1 MFNVAVYK
9 QKQDIIDTIK
19 AIKANLLIMFVGLPA
34 SGKSTF
40 AKEISELLYDTVV
53 ISSDE
58 IREKE
63 FGDINDQS
71 HNDKVFNIV
80 NKQIILN
87 LKDNKNVCYDATNL
101 SKKRRKEFIKKIRKN
116 FSSVKIMAIVMAVPK
131 YLCKKRDEERDRHVG
146 PEVIN
151 RMIKNWC
158 PPHYSEG
165 FDFISIVYD
174 YDNSANFY
182 NPVLALESAVQIGH
196 DNPHHS
202 LSIGE
207 HMLKAGELIQEEF
220 KAGCPFYLY
229 AAALLHDCGKP
240 YVKFYGE
247 DGVAHYYNHQ
257 NYGAYLGLFYADF
270 MRFNIEET
278 LDFINII
285 YYHMEPLLSWKRS
298 EKAHAKAIEEL
309 GSLYNDIME
318 VHKADVAAH

>member
-1 MFNVAVYK
+1 MKIINPALWK
-9 QKQDIIDTIK
+9 QLQDINDMIRAVK
-19 AIKANLLIMFVGLPA
+19 SPLLIVMVGLPG
-34 SGKSTF
+34 SGKSF
-40 AKEISELLYDTVV
+40 IAKQLAEVNDDIAIV
-53 ISSDE
+53 SSDA
-58 IREKE
+58 IREE
-63 FGDINDQS
+63 FYGDANDQS
-71 HNDKVFNIV
+71 HNDKVFRIV
-80 NKQIILN
+80 NKRLKEGLIAEKKVIL
-87 LKDNKNVCYDATNL
+87 DATNI
-101 SKKRRKEFIKKIRKN
+101 SKKRRKALLRDLKYPK
-116 FSSVKIMAIVMAVPK
+116 SMAIVMAVPE
-131 YLCKKRDEERDRHVG
+131 YICKKRDEERDRHVG
-146 PEVIN
+146 PDVIN
-151 RMIKNWC
+151 KMIKNWC

-182 NPVLALESAVQIGH
+182 NPVLALESAVQINH

-202 LSIGE
+202 LSIGG

-229 AAALLHDCGKP
+229 AAALLHDIGKP
-240 YVKFYGE
+240 YVKFYDE

-257 NYGAYLGLFYADF
+257 NYGSYLGLFYADYMKF
-270 MRFNIEET
+270 SLKET

-298 EKAHAKAIEEL
+298 EKAHARAIEEL

>member
-1 MFNVAVYK
+1 MNIVNPALWK
-9 QKQDIIDTIK
+9 QLQDINDTIRAVK
-19 AIKANLLIMFVGLPA
+19 SPLLIVMVGLPG
-34 SGKSTF
+34 SGKSF
-40 AKEISELLYDTVV
+40 IAKQLAEVNDDISIV
-53 ISSDE
+53 SSDA
-58 IREKE
+58 IREE
-63 FGDINDQS
+63 FYGDANDQS
-71 HNDKVFNIV
+71 HNDKVFRIV
-80 NKQIILN
+80 NKRLKEGLMAEKKVIL
-87 LKDNKNVCYDATNL
+87 DATNI
-101 SKKRRKEFIKKIRKN
+101 SKKRRKALLRDLKYPK
-116 FSSVKIMAIVMAVPK
+116 SMAIVMAVPE
-131 YLCKKRDEERDRHVG
+131 YICKKRDEERDRHVG
-146 PEVIN
+146 PDVIN
-151 RMIKNWC
+151 RMMKNWC

-182 NPVLALESAVQIGH
+182 NPILALESAVQINH

-229 AAALLHDCGKP
+229 AAALLHDIGKP
-240 YVKFYGE
+240 YVKSYGE

-257 NYGAYLGLFYADF
+257 NYGSYLGLFYADYMKF
-270 MRFNIEET
+270 SLEET

-309 GSLYNDIME
+309 GYLYNDIMI
-318 VHKADVAAH
+318 VHKADINAH

>member
-1 MFNVAVYK
+1 MKIINPALWK
-9 QKQDIIDTIK
+9 QLQDINDTIR
-19 AIKANLLIMFVGLPA
+19 AIKSPLLIVMVGLPG
-34 SGKSTF
+34 SGKSF
-40 AKEISELLYDTVV
+40 IAKQLAEVNDDIV
-53 ISSDE
+53 IVSSDA
-58 IREKE
+58 IREE
-63 FGDINDQS
+63 FYGDANDQS
-71 HNDKVFNIV
+71 HNDKVFRIV
-80 NKQIILN
+80 NKRLKEGLMAEKKVIL
-87 LKDNKNVCYDATNL
+87 DATNI
-101 SKKRRKEFIKKIRKN
+101 SKKRRKALLRDLKYPK
-116 FSSVKIMAIVMAVPK
+116 SMAIVMAVPE
-131 YLCKKRDEERDRHVG
+131 YICKKRDEERDRHVG
-146 PEVIN
+146 PDVIN
-151 RMIKNWC
+151 RMMKNWC

-165 FDFISIVYD
+165 FNFISIVYD

-182 NPVLALESAVQIGH
+182 NPILALESAVQIGH

-202 LSIGE
+202 LSIGG

-257 NYGAYLGLFYADF
+257 NYGSYLGLFYADYMKF
-270 MRFNIEET
+270 SLEET

-309 GSLYNDIME
+309 GYLYTDIMI
-318 VHKADVAAH
+318 VHSVDIKAH

>member
-1 MFNVAVYK
+1 MKIINPALWK
-9 QKQDIIDTIK
+9 QLQDINDTVR
-19 AIKANLLIMFVGLPA
+19 AIKGSLLIVLVGVPG
-34 SGKSTF
+34 SGKSF
-40 AKEISELLYDTVV
+40 IAKQLAEVNDDISIV
-53 ISSDE
+53 SSDA
-58 IREKE
+58 IREE
-63 FGDINDQS
+63 FYGDANDQS
-71 HNDKVFNIV
+71 HNDKVFRIV
-80 NKQIILN
+80 NKRLKEELLNNRKVIL
-87 LKDNKNVCYDATNL
+87 DSTNI
-101 SKKRRKEFIKKIRKN
+101 SKKRRKAFLRDLKYPK
-116 FSSVKIMAIVMAVPK
+116 SMAIVMAVPE
-131 YLCKKRDEERDRHVG
+131 YICKKRDEERDRHVG
-146 PEVIN
+146 PDVIN
-151 RMIKNWC
+151 RMMKNWC

-182 NPVLALESAVQIGH
+182 NPILALESAVQINH

-240 YVKFYGE
+240 YVKSYGE

-257 NYGAYLGLFYADF
+257 NYGSYLGLFYADYMKF
-270 MRFNIEET
+270 SLEET

-298 EKAHAKAIEEL
+298 EKAHARAIEEL

-318 VHKADVAAH
+318 VHKADINAK

>member
-1 MFNVAVYK
+1 MKIINFALWK
-9 QKQDIIDTIK
+9 QLQDINDIIRAVK
-19 AIKANLLIMFVGLPA
+19 SPMLIVMVGVPG
-34 SGKSTF
+34 SGKSSV
-40 AKEISELLYDTVV
+40 AKQLAEVNKDIV
-53 ISSDE
+53 IVSSDA
-58 IREKE
+58 IREE
-63 FGDINDQS
+63 FYGDANDQS
-71 HNDKVFNIV
+71 HNDKVFRVV
-80 NKQIILN
+80 NKRLKEGLIAEKKVIL
-87 LKDNKNVCYDATNL
+87 DATNI
-101 SKKRRKEFIKKIRKN
+101 SKKRRKALLRDLKYPK
-116 FSSVKIMAIVMAVPK
+116 SMAIVMAVPE
-131 YLCKKRDEERDRHVG
+131 YICKKRDEERDRHVG
-146 PEVIN
+146 PDVIN

-174 YDNSANFY
+174 YDGNANFY
-182 NPVLALESAVQIGH
+182 NPVLALESAVQIKH

-229 AAALLHDCGKP
+229 AAALLHDIGKP
-240 YVKFYGE
+240 YVKSYDE

-257 NYGAYLGLFYADF
+257 NYGSYLGLFYADYMKF
-270 MRFNIEET
+270 SLEET

-309 GSLYNDIME
+309 GYLYNDIMV
-318 VHKADVAAH
+318 VHKADINAH

>member
-1 MFNVAVYK
+1 MKIINPALWK
-9 QKQDIIDTIK
+9 QLQDINDMIRAVK
-19 AIKANLLIMFVGLPA
+19 SPLLIVMVGLPG
-34 SGKSTF
+34 SGKSF
-40 AKEISELLYDTVV
+40 IAKQLAEVNDNISIV
-53 ISSDE
+53 SSDA
-58 IREKE
+58 IREE
-63 FGDINDQS
+63 FYGDANDQS
-71 HNDKVFNIV
+71 HNDKVFRIV
-80 NKQIILN
+80 NKRLKEGLIADKKVIL
-87 LKDNKNVCYDATNL
+87 DATNI
-101 SKKRRKEFIKKIRKN
+101 SKKRRKALLRDLKYPK
-116 FSSVKIMAIVMAVPK
+116 SMAIVMAVPE
-131 YLCKKRDEERDRHVG
+131 YICKKRDEERDRHVG
-146 PEVIN
+146 PDVIN

-165 FDFISIVYD
+165 FDFISIIYD

-182 NPVLALESAVQIGH
+182 NPVLALESAVQINH

-229 AAALLHDCGKP
+229 AAALLHDIGKP
-240 YVKFYGE
+240 YVKSYGE

-257 NYGAYLGLFYADF
+257 NYGSYLGLFYADYMKF
-270 MRFNIEET
+270 SLEET

-298 EKAHAKAIEEL
+298 EKAHARAIEEL

>member
-1 MFNVAVYK
+1 MKDLAYEAQFEKINNK
-9 QKQDIIDTIK
+9 IK
-19 AIKANLLIMFVGLPA
+19 AINSPMLIVLIGLPG
-34 SGKSTF
+34 SGKSF
-40 AKEISELLYDTVV
+40 VAKRIAKDNDDVV
-53 ISSDE
+53 VVSSDA
-58 IREKE
+58 IREE
-63 FGDINDQS
+63 FYGDANDQS
-71 HNDKVFNIV
+71 HNDKVFRIV
-80 NKQIILN
+80 NKKLKEGLLAGKKVIL
-87 LKDNKNVCYDATNL
+87 DATNI
-101 SKKRRKEFIKKIRKN
+101 SKKRRKALLRDLKN
-116 FSSVKIMAIVMAVPK
+116 PKSMAIVMAVPE
-131 YLCKKRDEERDRHVG
+131 YICKKRDEERDRHVG
-146 PEVIN
+146 PDVIN
-151 RMIKNWC
+151 KMIKNWC
-158 PPHYSEG
+158 PPHFSEG

-182 NPVLALESAVQIGH
+182 NPILALESAVQINH

-202 LSIGE
+202 LSIGG

-220 KAGCPFYLY
+220 KDDCPFYLY

-257 NYGAYLGLFYADF
+257 NYGSYLGLFYADYMKF
-270 MRFNIEET
+270 SLEET

-309 GSLYNDIME
+309 GSLYNDIMK

>member
-1 MFNVAVYK
+1 MNIVNPALWK
-9 QKQDIIDTIK
+9 QLQDINDTIR
-19 AIKANLLIMFVGLPA
+19 AVQGPLLIVLVGVPG
-34 SGKSTF
+34 SGKSF
-40 AKEISELLYDTVV
+40 VAKQLAEVNDDISIV
-53 ISSDE
+53 SSDA
-58 IREKE
+58 IREE
-63 FGDINDQS
+63 FYGDANDQS
-71 HNDKVFNIV
+71 HNDKVFRIV
-80 NKQIILN
+80 NKRLKEGLIAEKKVIL
-87 LKDNKNVCYDATNL
+87 DATNI
-101 SKKRRKEFIKKIRKN
+101 SKKRRKALLRDLKYPK
-116 FSSVKIMAIVMAVPK
+116 SMAIVMAVPE
-131 YLCKKRDEERDRHVG
+131 YICKKRDEERDRHVG
-146 PEVIN
+146 PDVIN

-182 NPVLALESAVQIGH
+182 NPILALESAVQIGH

-202 LSIGE
+202 LSIGR

-257 NYGAYLGLFYADF
+257 NYGSYLGLFYADYMKF
-270 MRFNIEET
+270 SLEET

-309 GSLYNDIME
+309 GYLYNDIMK
-318 VHKADVAAH
+318 VHSVDIKAH

>member
-1 MFNVAVYK
+1 MNIVNPAFWK
-9 QKQDIIDTIK
+9 QLQDINDTIR
-19 AIKANLLIMFVGLPA
+19 AIKSPLLIVMVGLPG
-34 SGKSTF
+34 SGKSF
-40 AKEISELLYDTVV
+40 VAKQLAEVNDDISIV
-53 ISSDE
+53 SSDA
-58 IREKE
+58 IREE
-63 FGDINDQS
+63 FYGDANDQS
-71 HNDKVFNIV
+71 HNDKVFRIV
-80 NKQIILN
+80 NKRLKEGLIAEKKVIL
-87 LKDNKNVCYDATNL
+87 DATNI
-101 SKKRRKEFIKKIRKN
+101 SKKRRKALLRDLKYPK
-116 FSSVKIMAIVMAVPK
+116 SMAIVMAVPE
-131 YLCKKRDEERDRHVG
+131 YICKKRDEERDRHVG
-146 PEVIN
+146 PDVIN

-182 NPVLALESAVQIGH
+182 NPILALESAVQINH

-207 HMLKAGELIQEEF
+207 HMLKAGELVQEEF

-229 AAALLHDCGKP
+229 AAALLHDIGKP
-240 YVKFYGE
+240 YVKSYGE

-257 NYGAYLGLFYADF
+257 NYGSYLGLFYADYMKF
-270 MRFNIEET
+270 SLEET

-309 GSLYNDIME
+309 GHLYNDIMI
-318 VHKADVAAH
+318 VHKADINAH

>member
-1 MFNVAVYK
+1 MKIINPALWK
-9 QKQDIIDTIK
+9 QLQDINDTIRAVK
-19 AIKANLLIMFVGLPA
+19 SPLLIVMVGLPG
-34 SGKSTF
+34 SGKSF
-40 AKEISELLYDTVV
+40 IAEQLAEVNDDIV
-53 ISSDE
+53 IVSSDA
-58 IREKE
+58 IREE
-63 FGDINDQS
+63 FYGDANDQS
-71 HNDKVFNIV
+71 HNDKVFRIV
-80 NKQIILN
+80 NKRLKEGLIAEKKVIL
-87 LKDNKNVCYDATNL
+87 DATNI
-101 SKKRRKEFIKKIRKN
+101 SKKRRKALLRDLKYPK
-116 FSSVKIMAIVMAVPK
+116 SMAIVMADPE
-131 YLCKKRDEERDRHVG
+131 YICKKRDEERDRHVG
-146 PEVIN
+146 PNVIN
-151 RMIKNWC
+151 KMIKNWC

-182 NPVLALESAVQIGH
+182 NPVLALESAVQISH

-202 LSIGE
+202 LSIGG

-257 NYGAYLGLFYADF
+257 NYGSYLGLFYADY
-270 MRFNIEET
+270 MRFSLKET

-318 VHKADVAAH
+318 VHSVDIKAH

>member
-1 MFNVAVYK
+1 MKITNPALWK
-9 QKQDIIDTIK
+9 QLQDINDTIRAVK
-19 AIKANLLIMFVGLPA
+19 SPLLIVLVGVPG
-34 SGKSTF
+34 SGKSF
-40 AKEISELLYDTVV
+40 IAKQLAEVNDDISIV
-53 ISSDE
+53 SSDA
-58 IREKE
+58 IREE
-63 FGDINDQS
+63 FYGDANDQS
-71 HNDKVFNIV
+71 HNDKVFRIV
-80 NKQIILN
+80 NKRLKEGLLNNRKVIL
-87 LKDNKNVCYDATNL
+87 DSTNI
-101 SKKRRKEFIKKIRKN
+101 SKKRRKALLRDLKYPK
-116 FSSVKIMAIVMAVPK
+116 SMAIVMAVPE
-131 YLCKKRDEERDRHVG
+131 YICKKRDEERDRHVG
-146 PEVIN
+146 PDVIN

-182 NPVLALESAVQIGH
+182 NPILALESAVHINH

-202 LSIGE
+202 LSIGG

-220 KAGCPFYLY
+220 KDGCPFYLY

-257 NYGAYLGLFYADF
+257 NYGSYLGLFYADYMKF
-270 MRFNIEET
+270 SLEET

-309 GSLYNDIME
+309 GYLYNDIMI
-318 VHKADVAAH
+318 VHSVDIKAH